1 MPTQS
6 PEFLGVKIVTVAP
19 DNPDHGLERIQG
31 HYLLFD
37 TATLSPVAIMDGV
50 ALTTL
55 RTPAVSAAAADLLAA
70 EDCDHLLIFGYGP
83 QAWGHVEA
91 LRAIRDIK
99 RVTLVA
105 RNRERAQVLA
115 DQITASGIPASVG
128 AVDDVQDADII
139 VCATTAREPLFDGAL
154 VKADACVI
162 AVGSHELDAREL
174 DTALIVRSQVIVED
188 LGHVMKEGGD
198 IVIPINE
205 GAITLDHVSPLR
217 DLVTGAV
224 TVDRTRPRVFKSSG
238 MPGKTWWSP
247 QRYSAAAERR
257 GIRPASREQAL
268 GANAVIAA
276 RVELL
281 VNPLL
286 GSCVV
291 ERLLSRRLAYRR
303 AYSRHSGG
311 SQILSPANDCGH
323 RHPRHSA
330 VRSAHL
336 GCASAPYE
344 RNILD

>member
-1 MPTQS
+1 MSNTALPFISADEVFARVSFADAIKAYHRDLKAGLDPSKDLPKHIEDLTNGQVLLMPTQS

-55 RTPAVSAAAADLLAA
+55 RTPAVSAAAADLLASEA
-70 EDCDHLLIFGYGP
+70 CDHLLIFGYGP

-99 RVTLVA
+99 RVTLIG
-105 RNRERAQVLA
+105 RNRDRAQVLA

-128 AVDDVQDADII
+128 TVDDVRDADII

-205 GAITLDHVSPLR
+205 GAITLDHVAPLR

-238 MPGKTWWSP
+238 MPWEDLVV
-247 QRYSAAAERR
+247 AAEVFRR
-257 GIRPASREQAL
+257 S
-268 GANAVIAA
+268 
-276 RVELL
+276 
-281 VNPLL
+281 
-286 GSCVV
+286 
-291 ERLLSRRLAYRR
+291 
-303 AYSRHSGG
+303 
-311 SQILSPANDCGH
+311 
-323 RHPRHSA
+323 
-330 VRSAHL
+330 
-336 GCASAPYE
+336 
-344 RNILD
+344 